1 MIQPSMSVA
10 NPTPD
15 VEEAQVGRALRHMAI
30 VSAHQ
35 SITLTPLPGGVS
47 SEIYRVDLPTG
58 PVCVKRALAKLKVA
72 AEWRAPVERNRWE
85 VEWMRVAG
93 GIAPAAVPAILG
105 EDRATGC
112 FAMEYLAPDTHPV
125 WKDLLQGGTIDVATA
140 AAIGD
145 VLGRIHAATADRPD
159 IAARFP
165 TDDIFHAI
173 RLEPYLVATARAH
186 PDLAARFDALVE
198 TTRTTKRVLVH
209 GDFSPKN
216 LLLGPAGPVIL
227 DAECAWYGDPAFDLA
242 FVLNHLLLKGA
253 WRPQWRARYLDAYGA
268 LAHAYF
274 ARVAWETPASCERR
288 TAALLPGL
296 MLARIDGKS
305 PVEYLTDEPQKDAVR
320 RFARALLVVPVT
332 DLGEIG
338 RRWADEE
345 MT

>member
-1 MIQPSMSVA
+1 MAIPSTSSTILENAAAETKVV
-10 NPTPD
+10 D
-15 VEEAQVGRALRHMAI
+15 ALRHMAL

-35 SITLTPLPGGVS
+35 SIALTPLTGGVS

-72 AEWRAPVERNRWE
+72 ADWRAPVERNRWE
-85 VEWMRVAG
+85 VEWMRIAG
-93 GIAPAAVPAILG
+93 GIAPEAVPAILG

-112 FAMEYLAPDTHPV
+112 FAMAYLAPDTHPV
-125 WKDLLQGGTIDVATA
+125 WKDLLQAGIIELATA

-173 RLEPYLVATARAH
+173 RLEPYLVAAARAH

-216 LLLGPAGPVIL
+216 LLIGPVGPVIL
-227 DAECAWYGDPAFDLA
+227 DAECAWYGDPAFDVA
-242 FVLNHLLLKGA
+242 FVLNHLLLKSS
-253 WRPQWRARYLDAYGA
+253 WRPQWRARYLDAYVT
-268 LAHAYF
+268 LADAYF
-274 ARVAWETPASCERR
+274 AHVAWETPASCEQR

-296 MLARIDGKS
+296 MLARVDGKS
-305 PVEYLTDEPQKDAVR
+305 PVEYLMGEPQKDAVR
-320 RFARALLVVPVT
+320 RFARSLLGDPVT
-332 DLGEIG
+332 EIGEIA
-338 RRWADEE
+338 RRWHMEA
-345 MT
+345 T